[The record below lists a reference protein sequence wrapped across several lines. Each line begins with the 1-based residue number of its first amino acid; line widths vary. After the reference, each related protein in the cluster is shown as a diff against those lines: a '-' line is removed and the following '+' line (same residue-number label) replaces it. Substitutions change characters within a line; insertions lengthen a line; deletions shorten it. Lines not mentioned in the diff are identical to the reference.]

1 VLHTAAPGVFPNAAR
16 ARVLWLGLT
25 GPLAQ
30 LAALQEATEAAL
42 LGCGVP
48 RETRPFAPHLT
59 IGRIADTAGPTAAR
73 TTALLA
79 ALPVVAAPLPV
90 AAIHLLR
97 STLAPGG
104 ARYMTLL
111 TAPLRD
117 RA

>member
-1 VLHTAAPGVFPNAAR
+1 
-16 ARVLWLGLT
+16 
-25 GPLAQ
+25 

-48 RETRPFAPHLT
+48 RETRPFAPHPT
-59 IGRIADTAGPTAAR
+59 IGRIADTAAPSATRTA
-73 TTALLA
+73 ALLA
-79 ALPVVAAPLPV
+79 ALPHIAAPLPV
-90 AAIHLLR
+90 TALQLLR

-104 ARYMTLL
+104 ARYTTLL